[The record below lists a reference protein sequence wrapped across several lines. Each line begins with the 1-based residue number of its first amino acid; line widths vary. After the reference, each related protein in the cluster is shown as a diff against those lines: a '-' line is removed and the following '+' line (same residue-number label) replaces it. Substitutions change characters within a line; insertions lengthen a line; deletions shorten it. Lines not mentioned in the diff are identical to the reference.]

1 MKAMAR
7 AGKTRVALIVT
18 AAVML
23 LRLPVAWL
31 IQHLFPN
38 ASSDPAAY
46 YAALIIQESVLW
58 GLPAL
63 IMRPWKTP
71 RLPQGKLSAGLCA
84 MAVAVGA
91 VAQAALIPVT
101 AWWSGLIG
109 AEQGAVLL
117 PENEIQWVL
126 AVTALAVVPALAEE
140 VFFRGG
146 LMTGLRE
153 GIGPIPTLGL
163 TTVIFALM
171 HGSLAGVP
179 AHLVI
184 SLLCGL
190 GMMCRGRLLVSVLMH
205 MSYNGAAL
213 LLRSV
218 DASLLPSLPL
228 GVLLMAAAVW
238 MVTEI
243 RWRGAHGRLKLG
255 DAVLLGVILLG
266 TAALYLPQILT

>member
-1 MKAMAR
+1 MAR